1 MINFA
6 NSYHKYVNRFH
17 EINEAAREAPEEL
30 IRQVEGA
37 YLSAVKEVA
46 RDVFS
51 LKNNCKVIML
61 AGPSGSGKTTTARIL
76 AELLKEKG
84 VSAIQI
90 SLDDFF
96 MGDGKAPILDSGE
109 YDYEDIRAL
118 NLEQVENCL
127 LDLSNRGYCKKPT
140 FDFEKKQPMP
150 DVTEIQLP
158 PGGIAIVEGIHALN
172 PLVNAHLP
180 EDKILKMYVSVKQGI
195 KDRDEIILSP
205 RNLRLVRRLVRDYH
219 FRATDPE
226 KTLKSW
232 GSVCRGEN
240 LFIQPYKRTSDITVN
255 SIHIYEPCVLCHDA
269 LMLLDFITPNSDF
282 YETAMELK
290 WQLNRFVQINTELV
304 PKDSLLREFLGGGI
318 YS

>member
-37 YLSAVKEVA
+37 YLSAVQEVV

-76 AELLKEKG
+76 AGLLKEKG

-118 NLEQVENCL
+118 NLEQVESCL

-172 PLVNAHLP
+172 PLVTAHLP

-232 GSVCRGEN
+232 GAVCRGEN

-269 LMLLDFITPNSDF
+269 LMLLDFIKPNSDF

-290 WQLNRFVQINTELV
+290 WQLNRFVQIDTDLV
-304 PKDSLLREFLGGGI
+304 PKNSLLREFLGGGI

>member
-37 YLSAVKEVA
+37 YLSAVQEVV

-76 AELLKEKG
+76 AGLLKEKG

-118 NLEQVENCL
+118 NLEQVEGCL

-172 PLVNAHLP
+172 PLVTAHLP

-232 GSVCRGEN
+232 GAVCRGEN

-269 LMLLDFITPNSDF
+269 LMLLDFIKPNSDF

-290 WQLNRFVQINTELV
+290 WQLNRFVQIDTDLV
-304 PKDSLLREFLGGGI
+304 PKNSLLREFLGGGI